1 MLSTLCILHGKGGC
15 QADTFIAPSW
25 RMSINSETILY
36 PSHIHGPNSTYLHS
50 EVNASYFQYMRE
62 NREKTPSTS
71 GVTHGRVGRP
81 AGIIIMHMVMESQH
95 LIPISKQV

>member
-1 MLSTLCILHGKGGC
+1 MAKGGVKL
-15 QADTFIAPSW
+15 ILSSHLYSW

-36 PSHIHGPNSTYLHS
+36 PSHIHGPNSSYLHS

-81 AGIIIMHMVMESQH
+81 AGIII
-95 LIPISKQV
+95 LII